1 MTLLIYITSISS
13 HDYFYDVEKN
23 TYVGFNKY
31 DINPMLYDRKN
42 AEWKNS
48 NGYIKPIIKERTYVD
63 LKNNWL
69 DIFDNIILN
78 KILDNI

>member
-1 MTLLIYITSISS
+1 MTTLIYITSTSE
-13 HDYFYDVEKN
+13 HDYFYTAEKN

-31 DINPMLYDRKN
+31 DINPMVYDRKN
-42 AEWKNS
+42 AGWKNS
-48 NGYIKPIIKERTYVD
+48 NGYIKPIIKERIYVN
-63 LKNNWL
+63 LNNNWL